1 MMSERSRIL
10 AMLQPEAM
18 PGSYLN
24 QGRRFPE
31 IAANLM
37 AEARQLAEIGYD
49 GFILQNMHDG
59 PLRQQAQPQ
68 TLTFMTALAV
78 TLRKT
83 FPDKLLGI
91 LVNWDGVASLAVA
104 EAAQADF
111 IRVEYLYTGLSV
123 SLCGLVE
130 GQCAE
135 ILELKKKLGSTMPV
149 YADAQEVSGHFLGA
163 PDKIEEAVRIV
174 QRAYADGL
182 FLSGKDQQESLAL
195 LEKLR
200 PKLPQT
206 PVILGGRAT
215 GDNIYELMKVYDGVS
230 VATWIKDGDMH
241 NPVNLDKARFF
252 YNEARRGWLA
262 RKNHG

>member
-1 MMSERSRIL
+1 M
-10 AMLQPEAM
+10 
-18 PGSYLN
+18 
-24 QGRRFPE
+24 
-31 IAANLM
+31 
-37 AEARQLAEIGYD
+37 
-49 GFILQNMHDG
+49 
-59 PLRQQAQPQ
+59 
-68 TLTFMTALAV
+68 
-78 TLRKT
+78 
-83 FPDKLLGI
+83 
-91 LVNWDGVASLAVA
+91 
-104 EAAQADF
+104 
-111 IRVEYLYTGLSV
+111 
-123 SLCGLVE
+123 
-130 GQCAE
+130 
-135 ILELKKKLGSTMPV
+135 
-149 YADAQEVSGHFLGA
+149 
-163 PDKIEEAVRIV
+163 

-230 VATWIKDGDMH
+230 VATWIKDGDMR